1 MAIISIFSADYC
13 REDEV
18 VNELVKKTGFQVVS
32 DSDVIREA
40 AMLANMEEEKIAR
53 AFTNKRSVFDRFT
66 HEKDYAIA
74 HIKLALSKMLLVSVG
89 NDYIFHGYNTE
100 LIPRDITHILRVG
113 LIADKGYRVSV
124 AQEQGLSSKDAE
136 KLITKADEES
146 AKWLLENCNVE
157 KPFDKTLYDLIIPM
171 NKESVEDAADLVAH
185 YLGKDIL
192 EPTEASLQAMDD
204 FGVAA
209 RVEVAL
215 AKKGHDVHV
224 SCYKGNVTITINK
237 KVARLNKLSEELK
250 ELASIVN
257 GVQSVEVKPGEGFY
271 EADVYRKFDVEMPS
285 KVLLVDDEQE
295 FVQTLSERLAL
306 RDMGSAVVHDGQ
318 SAVKLVAEDP
328 PDVMVLDLKMPGMDG
343 LETLKRVKETHPDTE
358 VIILTGHGS
367 AKDEEEC
374 MKLGAFAYLHKP
386 VDIQKLSQ
394 IVKEA
399 NKKAVESRK
408 KQG

>member
-18 VNELVKKTGFQVVS
+18 VSELVKKTGFQVIS
-32 DSDVIREA
+32 DSDVVREA
-40 AMLANMEEEKIAR
+40 ALLANMEEAKIER

-66 HEKDYAIA
+66 HEKDYALA

-89 NDYIFHGYNTE
+89 NNYIFSGYNSE
-100 LIPRDITHILRVG
+100 LIPREITHILRVG
-113 LIADKGYRVSV
+113 LIADKNYRVTV
-124 AQEQGLSSKDAE
+124 AQEQGMSAKEAE
-136 KLITKADEES
+136 KLISKLDEER
-146 AKWLLENCNVE
+146 ARWLLENCNIG
-157 KPFDKTLYDLIIPM
+157 KPFDKALYDLIIPM
-171 NKESVEDAADLVAH
+171 NKESVEDAADLVTH

-204 FGVAA
+204 FGIQA

-224 SCYKGNVTITINK
+224 SSHKGNVTITINK

-250 ELASIVN
+250 ELAGLVN

-271 EADVYRKFDVEMPS
+271 EADVYRKFDVEMPA

-318 SAVKLVAEDP
+318 SAVSLVSEDP

-343 LETLKRVKETHPDTE
+343 FETLKRVKESHPETE

-374 MKLGAFAYLHKP
+374 MKMGAFAYLHKP
-386 VDIQKLSQ
+386 VDIAKLSQ

-399 NKKAVESRK
+399 NKKAQQNK
-408 KQG
+408 GKQA

>member
-18 VNELVKKTGFQVVS
+18 VGVLVRKTGFQVVS
-32 DSDVIREA
+32 DSDVVREA
-40 AMLANMEEEKIAR
+40 AMLANMDEEKIAR

-66 HEKDYAIA
+66 HEKDYALA

-100 LIPRDITHILRVG
+100 LIPREITHILRVG
-113 LIADKGYRVSV
+113 LIADKQYRITV
-124 AQEQGLSSKDAE
+124 AQEQGLSAKDAE
-136 KLITKADEES
+136 KLIKKLDEER

-157 KPFDKTLYDLIIPM
+157 RPFDKTMYDLIIPM
-171 NKESVEDAADLVAH
+171 NKESVEDAADLIIH

-224 SCYKGNVTITINK
+224 SCHKGHVILTINK
-237 KVARLNKLSEELK
+237 KVPRLNKLAEELK

-257 GVQSVEVKPGEGFY
+257 GVQSVEVRPGEGFY
-271 EADVYRKFDVEMPS
+271 EADVYRKFDVEMPT

-343 LETLKRVKETHPDTE
+343 LETLKRVKETHPETE

-374 MKLGAFAYLHKP
+374 MKLGAFAYLQKP

-394 IVKEA
+394 VVKEA
-399 NKKAVESRK
+399 NKKAQENKSKR
-408 KQG
+408 G

>member
-13 REDEV
+13 REEEV

-32 DSDVIREA
+32 DSDVVREA

-66 HEKDYAIA
+66 HEKDYALA

-100 LIPRDITHILRVG
+100 LIPREITHILRVG
-113 LIADKGYRVSV
+113 LIADKSYRVSV

-136 KLITKADEES
+136 KLITKLDEER
-146 AKWLLENCNVE
+146 AKWLLENCNIE

-171 NKESVEDAADLVAH
+171 NKESVEDAADLVTH

-224 SCYKGNVTITINK
+224 SSHKGHVTITINK
-237 KVARLNKLSEELK
+237 KVARLNKLAEELK

-271 EADVYRKFDVEMPS
+271 EADVYRKFDVEMPT

-343 LETLKRVKETHPDTE
+343 LETLKRVKETHPETQ

-399 NKKAVESRK
+399 NKKAVENRK